1 MPIPLMNNAPT
12 LLVRREAFE
21 RAGLSRAS
29 IDRALTLTDD
39 EFRVER
45 DLVAIGPIYSD
56 DGLTALVQAFEEAG
70 LVFYDDFFEMSGN
83 WPDWLSLLSASRA
96 E

>member
-1 MPIPLMNNAPT
+1 MPIQLMNNAPT

-29 IDRALTLTDD
+29 IDRALTLTDE

-70 LVFYDDFFEMSGN
+70 LVFYEDFFELSGN
-83 WPDWLSLLSASRA
+83 WPDWLSLLAASRA
-96 E
+96 G

>member
-1 MPIPLMNNAPT
+1 MPIPLMNSAPT
-12 LLVRREAFE
+12 LLVRRDAFE

-29 IDRALTLTDD
+29 IDRALTLTDE

-70 LVFYDDFFEMSGN
+70 LVFYEDFFELSGN
-83 WPDWLSLLSASRA
+83 WPDWLSLLAASRA
-96 E
+96 G

>member
-1 MPIPLMNNAPT
+1 MNSAPT
-12 LLVRREAFE
+12 LLVRRDAFE

-29 IDRALTLTDD
+29 IDRALTLTDE

-70 LVFYDDFFEMSGN
+70 LVFYEDFFELSGN
-83 WPDWLSLLSASRA
+83 WPDWLSLLAASRA
-96 E
+96 G